1 MLQIYMCEDDE
12 MQLQYFIG
20 RLKEYLRCSRR
31 KAEVAAGVRDPE
43 ELLKLTEN
51 IVENDPLLF
60 FLDIQLEGCVMD
72 GFALANDLKTRFPK
86 CYLVFLTS
94 KSEMAYEVFESQI
107 EIVDYIVK
115 HPEYFLSGNLHQGLK
130 RRWDCIFDSIEEQEK
145 IKLLPRIVVEC
156 GSRLVEF
163 WTEEILYIQSVKTEH
178 QVEICTEHQRLNA
191 RMPLKCLAEKLG
203 NDFLYVNKS
212 CIVRRD
218 KIKEVDKKNRYVKL
232 KNDFQIEVS
241 YREIKNVFDVFQNR

>member
-43 ELLKLTEN
+43 ELLKLTEI

-107 EIVDYIVK
+107 EIVDYIVNTRNTFCR
-115 HPEYFLSGNLHQGLK
+115 E
-130 RRWDCIFDSIEEQEK
+130 
-145 IKLLPRIVVEC
+145 
-156 GSRLVEF
+156 
-163 WTEEILYIQSVKTEH
+163 TYI
-178 QVEICTEHQRLNA
+178 R
-191 RMPLKCLAEKLG
+191 G
-203 NDFLYVNKS
+203 
-212 CIVRRD
+212 
-218 KIKEVDKKNRYVKL
+218 
-232 KNDFQIEVS
+232 
-241 YREIKNVFDVFQNR
+241 